1 MLSHGNLLHREDVKL
16 ARKVNLGLYIVVRL
30 GSIATSLSPS

>member
-1 MLSHGNLLHREDVKL
+1 MLSHGNLLHRESVKL

-30 GSIATSLSPS
+30 ESIATTLSLS